1 MIRLARIDG
10 KCTREQFAYREYC
23 KLLYN
28 MLFCSG
34 MGILLSDDI
43 KLSSLQ
49 IKMNSFK
56 NGFQES
62 LSSALYIIRQLV

>member
-1 MIRLARIDG
+1 
-10 KCTREQFAYREYC
+10 
-23 KLLYN
+23 

-43 KLSSLQ
+43 KLNSLQ

-62 LSSALYIIRQLV
+62 LSSALYIIRQLAGVVVFGKMLKYTLKPVYE